1 MYLNCTC
8 NSLSPGIYGDTD
20 SKKKKKKEKKENEKE
35 KEKQKLDIIQIPGN
49 RKCRN

>member
-20 SKKKKKKEKKENEKE
+20 SKKKKKEKKENEKE